1 LPAGAEDPFD
11 MMGTMAA
18 RRPWTWAASAAVAVV
33 AAGLATSVAQNPNIH
48 HAAILR
54 YQFAPAILSGLRTTL
69 ALAAIAGAIG
79 LGLGI
84 LLALMRLSSDPIL
97 RGASAVYTWAFRG
110 TPLLV
115 QILFWGNLALLFKR
129 VGLYVPFTDIA
140 LVSANTNSLI
150 TPFVASI
157 LALGLNEGAY
167 MSEIVR
173 AGIAAV
179 DRGQVDAARALG
191 MTSGLLMRRIV
202 LPQALAVAIPPSV
215 NQFTNLLKA
224 TSLVSVIAGGD
235 LLTEAENISSA
246 NLHTIE
252 LLLVA
257 TFWFLAITSVST
269 LLQHLVERRLAAYLP
284 SAHTR

>member
-1 LPAGAEDPFD
+1 
-11 MMGTMAA
+11 MMGTLTA
-18 RRPWTWAASAAVAVV
+18 RRPWTWAASAAVVVV
-33 AAGLATSVAQNPNIH
+33 AAAIATSIAQNPNID

-54 YQFAPAILSGLRTTL
+54 YQFAPAILSGLGTTL
-69 ALAAIAGAIG
+69 SLAAIAGAIG

-84 LLALMRLSSDPIL
+84 VLALMRLSPDVVL
-97 RGASAVYTWAFRG
+97 RSASGVYTWAFRG

-129 VGLYVPFTDIA
+129 VGLYIPFTDIA
-140 LVSANTNSLI
+140 LVSVNTNSLI

-167 MSEIVR
+167 MAEIVR

-257 TFWFLAITSVST
+257 TFWFLAITTLST
-269 LLQHLVERRLAAYLP
+269 FVQHLVERRLAAYLP

>member
-1 LPAGAEDPFD
+1 
-11 MMGTMAA
+11 MMTA

-33 AAGLATSVAQNPNIH
+33 AAALATSIAQNPNIDH
-48 HAAILR
+48 TAILR
-54 YQFAPAILSGLRTTL
+54 YQFAPAILSGLATTL
-69 ALAAIAGAIG
+69 SLAAISGAIG
-79 LGLGI
+79 LVLGI
-84 LLALMRLSSDPIL
+84 VLALMRLSPDIVL
-97 RGASAVYTWAFRG
+97 RSASEVYTWAFRG

-140 LVSANTNSLI
+140 LVSVNTNSLI

-167 MSEIVR
+167 MAEIVR
-173 AGIAAV
+173 AGIASV
-179 DRGQVDAARALG
+179 DRGQVDAARAFG
-191 MTSGLLMRRIV
+191 MTSGLSMRRIV
-202 LPQALAVAIPPSV
+202 LPQALAVSIPPAV

-257 TFWFLAITSVST
+257 TFWFLAITSLST
-269 LLQHLVERRLAAYLP
+269 FVQHLAERRVAHFLP
-284 SAHTR
+284 AGHGR